1 MIRRDVK
8 LLQFNGG
15 LVNKSTYID
24 RYEPCTSY
32 SAAKE
37 TEEVFVETLSDQS
50 HHGYEGL
57 DTDLRYDMFMYVQY
71 IIQGPDRTSIDFS
84 LTQMP
89 PRYFP
94 AKFQEFFD

>member
-1 MIRRDVK
+1 MNHVLAIVQLKRRK
-8 LLQFNGG
+8 
-15 LVNKSTYID
+15 KS
-24 RYEPCTSY
+24 SW
-32 SAAKE
+32 
-37 TEEVFVETLSDQS
+37 ETLSDQS

-57 DTDLRYDMFMYVQY
+57 DTDLRYDMFMFVQY

>member
-24 RYEPCTSY
+24 RYELCTSY

-37 TEEVFVETLSDQS
+37 TEEVFV
-50 HHGYEGL
+50 GNA
-57 DTDLRYDMFMYVQY
+57 F
-71 IIQGPDRTSIDFS
+71 
-84 LTQMP
+84 
-89 PRYFP
+89 
-94 AKFQEFFD
+94 